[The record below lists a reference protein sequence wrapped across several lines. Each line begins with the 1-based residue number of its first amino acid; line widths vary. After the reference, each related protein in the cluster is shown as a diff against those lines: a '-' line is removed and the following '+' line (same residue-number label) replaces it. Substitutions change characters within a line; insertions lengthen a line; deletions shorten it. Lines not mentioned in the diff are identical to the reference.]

1 MTFKVILSSLV
12 LRLSFMYVLSLCGK
26 TKTSEI
32 IGRLAAIKR
41 ELKQPR
47 QRQQRKRQKALAL
60 NWQNHNFVLASRF
73 FFSCL
78 SSLNDYEVKLPNLT
92 FYLGS
97 AEHKTTILLLFL

>member
-47 QRQQRKRQKALAL
+47 RRRRRQQERQNAIDL
-60 NWQNHNFVLASRF
+60 
-73 FFSCL
+73 FS
-78 SSLNDYEVKLPNLT
+78 
-92 FYLGS
+92 
-97 AEHKTTILLLFL
+97 KTTTLHVHHTFFVHFFALTARL